1 MTFSARTERRNR
13 PCGERSHRSTKS
25 SRSFTPA
32 LGGHPDSEM
41 TRRFWVLT
49 VVWILAIVAT
59 APVLIEVLDDAG
71 LGLRVPGL
79 SVTGSEI
86 LLAGLLAAAPPL
98 IVAFFIRRRSRLA

>member
-1 MTFSARTERRNR
+1 
-13 PCGERSHRSTKS
+13 
-25 SRSFTPA
+25 
-32 LGGHPDSEM
+32 M

-49 VVWILAIVAT
+49 VVWILAIVAI

-71 LGLRVPGL
+71 LGFRVPGL